1 MYDDVLVPVDDSEP
15 ASAVLDHVAD
25 LASWADATIH
35 LLFVADTGR
44 HSVTVVEND
53 VVDGLVRKGHTVVE
67 DVRERLQAPGVEFE
81 TDVVQGT
88 PSSTIVEYADRYG
101 HDLIVMSTHGRT
113 GVTRYLRGSVSEA
126 VVRHASVPV
135 LTVRTQPDERL
146 RFPYDDVLIPTD
158 GSAGATRAA
167 RHGVALAESLDATV
181 HVLSILEEE
190 WLDRDGESTT
200 EPGEGQGET
209 ATDAVEA
216 VIAAAEPRG
225 VTTTQYVDCGD
236 PADVIRDRIDAVDA
250 DVVVMGTT
258 GRRGTDRVLLGSV
271 AERTVR
277 DVPVPV
283 LTLGETE

>member
-113 GVTRYLRGSVSEA
+113 GVARYLQGSVSEA

-181 HVLSILEEE
+181 HVLSVLEEE
-190 WLDRDGESTT
+190 WPDRDGEPTT
-200 EPGEGQGET
+200 EPGEGQEET

-225 VTTTQYVDCGD
+225 VTTTQYVGDGD
-236 PADVIRDRIDAVDA
+236 PVDVIRDRIDAVDA
-250 DVVVMGTT
+250 DIVVMGTT